1 MSLKFCVDL
10 HDLSS
15 CLHICQL
22 LLAYESYLMFIILS
36 IQLQLI
42 QLQLTTLYKF
52 KPFNIFF
59 VFLHI
64 VYYYI
69 LFLTNDH
76 LVSSITISIYLIFSF
91 VESIRYVRTMLLNSR
106 IREDTLSYLISKGS
120 HLVLPIMLSALGFCI
135 L

>member
-22 LLAYESYLMFIILS
+22 LLVCESYLMFIILS
-36 IQLQLI
+36 IYTVTTDTVVAGNLVQVQTLQ
-42 QLQLTTLYKF
+42 
-52 KPFNIFF
+52 FF
-59 VFLHI
+59 FLHI
-64 VYYYI
+64 HYYYQ
-69 LFLTNDH
+69 FLTNDH
-76 LVSSITISIYLIFSF
+76 LVSSITIIISF
-91 VESIRYVRTMLLNSR
+91 ILSFLESIRYVRTILLNSR

-120 HLVLPIMLSALGFCI
+120 HLVSPIIILFALEFCI